1 MSMQKDKKKKL
12 KSLKE
17 ADERMKKQK
26 SGEKASREKKGG
38 KKIAVGIAAGA
49 VVILAAGYGVVG
61 MQFRDRFYPG
71 TVINGIDSGQKTVEE
86 VKAVIRQQSED
97 YSITIHEMGDQQEVI
112 AGNTI
117 QMKYQDDG
125 SVEKV
130 KEQQN
135 PLLWA
140 FQMFGDQEYTV
151 EAENSYDEASLNAAL
166 DSLQAF
172 QDQNMTPP
180 QDAKVEDDGTQYVIV
195 PEVTGTTLDK
205 EKTKAAQRKL
215 SFQLLQLT
223 RLCLLWA

>member
-26 SGEKASREKKGG
+26 SGEKASRGKKGG

-86 VKAVIRQQSED
+86 VKTVIRQQSED

-112 AGNTI
+112 AG
-117 QMKYQDDG
+117 KYYPDEIPGRRQRG
-125 SVEKV
+125 KGEG
-130 KEQQN
+130 
-135 PLLWA
+135 A
-140 FQMFGDQEYTV
+140 
-151 EAENSYDEASLNAAL
+151 AESPFVGISDVRGPGIYSRSREFL
-166 DSLQAF
+166 
-172 QDQNMTPP
+172 
-180 QDAKVEDDGTQYVIV
+180 
-195 PEVTGTTLDK
+195 
-205 EKTKAAQRKL
+205 
-215 SFQLLQLT
+215 
-223 RLCLLWA
+223 

>member
-26 SGEKASREKKGG
+26 SGEKASRGKKGG

-166 DSLQAF
+166 DGLQAL
-172 QDQNMTPP
+172 QDQNTSLF
-180 QDAKVEDDGTQYVIV
+180 IW
-195 PEVTGTTLDK
+195 L
-205 EKTKAAQRKL
+205 
-215 SFQLLQLT
+215 
-223 RLCLLWA
+223 